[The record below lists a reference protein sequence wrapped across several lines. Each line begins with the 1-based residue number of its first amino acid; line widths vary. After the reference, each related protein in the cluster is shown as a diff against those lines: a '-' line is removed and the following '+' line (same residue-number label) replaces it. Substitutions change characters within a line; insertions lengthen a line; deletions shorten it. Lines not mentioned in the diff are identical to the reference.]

1 MEQTCL
7 ERLEALG
14 LTHAAKVIKEEIP
27 IRQKLSVAYEHYR
40 YVTQKK
46 LDQFR
51 QQLEQATKVVI
62 NTDRPGGLYTPGTN
76 GQETYRFTTLHCTP
90 LEDYESVPP
99 THVLDAIEEAQ
110 RYQCFARYEVL
121 RLKEETIKPDP
132 ILFGVVAGSSDR
144 FFIAQWDHDV
154 AIEDILKDHE
164 GWAFLD
170 KEHDHE

>member
-14 LTHAAKVIKEEIP
+14 LTNAAKLIKEEIP

-40 YVTQKK
+40 YVTQEK
-46 LDQFR
+46 LDKFR
-51 QQLEQATKVVI
+51 QRLEQATKV
-62 NTDRPGGLYTPGTN
+62 LLGTN
-76 GQETYRFTTLHCTP
+76 NFGQETYRVTTLHCTP